1 MKEPNVTDGRHRSL
15 RAGLFA
21 KVLFHPYEIAK
32 YLHSLQRTWFDRPMQ
47 IALPSPSSRLSWKI
61 LCLFLMLAYIGAAI
75 RDYVAYR
82 LSASQQP
89 HEMEQAI
96 ALDPSD
102 AGYHDRL
109 GEYFMFS
116 DQRPDLAVLQYRSA
130 VALNPHIAEYWLDLA
145 NAYASTGA
153 GEQQARA
160 LEQAHQVDPTTP
172 EVSWQ
177 VANAFLTRGDLQKAF
192 GMFRIVLQTDPLRV
206 RPALQVC
213 WYTTQDLKM
222 MMDILPPLPNVYL
235 EFLKLLINERQT
247 SAAEEIWSQ
256 LVAVR
261 QPFDPQ
267 EATHYF
273 EYLISEHHI
282 DRAQAAWNDLGR
294 LDPGFRPHL
303 RSAENLVVNS
313 GFEEKLLNM
322 GFDWRY
328 KDSSHV
334 TLALDREQFHQGSR
348 SVSIVFDGQAD
359 AEIGLSQFVA
369 VDPNTRYDFSVYV
382 KTDNIFA
389 AQGPEFVISDA
400 YTQEPPLLLTED
412 LLGTCDWRQ
421 VSGSFKTSPSTD
433 LVVLKIIRPAGA
445 SPITG
450 RLWVDDVVVVRE

>member
-1 MKEPNVTDGRHRSL
+1 MQIIQRSSPYK
-15 RAGLFA
+15 RFW
-21 KVLFHPYEIAK
+21 KVL
-32 YLHSLQRTWFDRPMQ
+32 
-47 IALPSPSSRLSWKI
+47 
-61 LCLFLMLAYIGAAI
+61 CLLLVLAYVGVAVC
-75 RDYVAYR
+75 DYLAYR
-82 LSASQQP
+82 LSASEQP

-109 GEYFMFS
+109 GEYFMYS
-116 DQRPDLAVLQYRSA
+116 DLRPDLAALQYRSA

-145 NAYASTGA
+145 SAYASTGA

-177 VANAFLTRGDLQKAF
+177 VANAFLSRGDLQKAF
-192 GMFRIVLQTDPLRV
+192 GMFRIVLQTDPLRA
-206 RPALQVC
+206 RPALRVC
-213 WYTTQDLKM
+213 WYTTHDLRM
-222 MMDILPPLPNVYL
+222 MMDVLPPLPNVYL
-235 EFLKLLINERQT
+235 EFLKLLIDERQT
-247 SAAEEIWSQ
+247 GPAEEIWSQ

-267 EATHYF
+267 EATPYF

-294 LDPGFRPHL
+294 LDPGFRPYL
-303 RSAENLVVNS
+303 RSTENLAVNS

-328 KDSSHV
+328 KDSPHV
-334 TLALDREQFHQGSR
+334 TLALDAEQFHQGRR
-348 SVSIVFDGQAD
+348 SLSIAFDGEAVTD
-359 AEIGLSQFVA
+359 TGLSQFVA
-369 VDPNTRYDFSVYV
+369 VDPNTRYDFSAYV

-389 AQGPEFVISDA
+389 AQGPQFVISDA
-400 YTQEPPLLLTED
+400 YTQKPPLLLTED
-412 LLGTCDWRQ
+412 LLGTSDWRQ

-433 LVVLKIIRPAGA
+433 LVSLKIIRPAGA

-450 RLWVDDVVVVRE
+450 RLWVDDIIVMRE

>member
-1 MKEPNVTDGRHRSL
+1 MKELNIAEGGSGSL
-15 RAGLFA
+15 RVRLFA
-21 KVLFHPYEIAK
+21 KALFRPDEIAE
-32 YLHSLQRTWFDRPMQ
+32 YLPSLQRPWFDRPVQ
-47 IALPSPSSRLSWKI
+47 IALQSSASRLCWKI
-61 LCLFLMLAYIGAAI
+61 LCLFLVLVYIGAAI

-89 HEMEQAI
+89 HEMAQAI
-96 ALDPSD
+96 VLDPSD

-116 DQRPDLAVLQYRSA
+116 GQRPDLAALQYRSA

-145 NAYASTGA
+145 SAYASTGG

-160 LEQAHQVDPTTP
+160 LEQAHQVDPTSP
-172 EVSWQ
+172 EISWQ

-192 GMFRIVLQTDPLRV
+192 GMFRIVLQTDPWRV
-206 RPALQVC
+206 RPSLRVC
-213 WYTTQDLKM
+213 WYTTHDLKM

-247 SAAEEIWSQ
+247 GPAEEIWSR

-267 EATHYF
+267 EAMPYF

-303 RSAENLVVNS
+303 RSAENLAVNS

-322 GFDWRY
+322 GFEWRY
-328 KDSSHV
+328 QDHPHV
-334 TLALDREQFHQGSR
+334 TLALDGEQFHQGSR
-348 SVSIVFDGQAD
+348 SVSIAFDGQAD
-359 AEIGLSQFVA
+359 ADTGLSQFVA
-369 VDPNTRYDFSVYV
+369 VAPNTRYNFSAYV

-389 AQGPEFVISDA
+389 AQGPQFAISDA
-400 YTQEPPLLLTED
+400 YTQKPPLLLTED

-421 VSGSFKTSPSTD
+421 VSGSFKTSPGTD
-433 LVVLKIIRPAGA
+433 LVLLKIIRPGGA

-450 RLWVDDVVVVRE
+450 RLWVDDVTVVRE

>member
-1 MKEPNVTDGRHRSL
+1 MLFESLRSL
-15 RAGLFA
+15 NR
-21 KVLFHPYEIAK
+21 P
-32 YLHSLQRTWFDRPMQ
+32 WFDPPMQ
-47 IALPSPSSRLSWKI
+47 IALQSSSYRLSWNI
-61 LCLFLMLAYIGAAI
+61 LCLFLVLAYIGVAI

-89 HEMEQAI
+89 HGMEQAI

-102 AGYHDRL
+102 AGFHDQL
-109 GEYFMFS
+109 GEHFMFS
-116 DQRPDLAVLQYRSA
+116 DQRPDLAALQFRSA

-145 NAYASTGA
+145 SAYASTGA

-177 VANAFLTRGDLQKAF
+177 VANAFLIRGDLQKAF
-192 GMFRIVLQTDPLRV
+192 GMFRIVLQTDPWRV
-206 RPALQVC
+206 RPALRVC
-213 WYTTQDLKM
+213 WYTTHDLKM
-222 MMDILPPLPNVYL
+222 MMDVLPPLSNVYL
-235 EFLKLLINERQT
+235 EFLKLLINERLT
-247 SAAEEIWSQ
+247 GAAEEIWSQ

-267 EATHYF
+267 EATPYF

-282 DRAQAAWNDLGR
+282 DRAQAAWNDLGG

-303 RSAENLVVNS
+303 RSAENLAINS

-328 KDSSHV
+328 QDQPHV
-334 TLALDREQFHQGSR
+334 TLALDGEQFHQGSR
-348 SVSIVFDGQAD
+348 SVSIAFDGQAVAD
-359 AEIGLSQFVA
+359 TGLSQFVA
-369 VDPNTRYDFSVYV
+369 VDPNTRYDFSAYV

-389 AQGPEFVISDA
+389 AQGPQFAISDA
-400 YTQEPPLLLTED
+400 YTQKPPLLLTED

-421 VSGSFKTSPSTD
+421 VGGSFKTSPSTD
-433 LVVLKIIRPAGA
+433 LVLLKIIRPAGA

-450 RLWVDDVVVVRE
+450 RLWVDDVIVVRE

>member
-1 MKEPNVTDGRHRSL
+1 MLFESL
-15 RAGLFA
+15 R
-21 KVLFHPYEIAK
+21 
-32 YLHSLQRTWFDRPMQ
+32 SLQRRWLNRPMQ
-47 IALPSPSSRLSWKI
+47 IALQSSSYRFSWKI
-61 LCLFLMLAYIGAAI
+61 FCLSLVLAYIGFAI
-75 RDYVAYR
+75 RDYVAFR

-89 HEMEQAI
+89 HDMEQAI

-116 DQRPDLAVLQYRSA
+116 DQRPDLAALQYRSA

-145 NAYASTGA
+145 RAYASTGA

-177 VANAFLTRGDLQKAF
+177 VANAFLLRGDLQKAF
-192 GMFRIVLQTDPLRV
+192 GMFQIVLQTDRWRGRPPLR
-206 RPALQVC
+206 VC
-213 WYTTQDLKM
+213 WYTTHDLKM

-247 SAAEEIWSQ
+247 GAAEEIWSQ

-267 EATHYF
+267 EATPYF

-294 LDPGFRPHL
+294 LDPGFGPHL
-303 RSAENLVVNS
+303 RSAEKRAVNS

-328 KDSSHV
+328 QDQPHV
-334 TLALDREQFHQGSR
+334 TLALDGEQFHQGSR
-348 SVSIVFDGQAD
+348 SVSIAFDGKAV
-359 AEIGLSQFVA
+359 AETALPHF
-369 VDPNTRYDFSVYV
+369 
-382 KTDNIFA
+382 
-389 AQGPEFVISDA
+389 
-400 YTQEPPLLLTED
+400 
-412 LLGTCDWRQ
+412 
-421 VSGSFKTSPSTD
+421 
-433 LVVLKIIRPAGA
+433 
-445 SPITG
+445 
-450 RLWVDDVVVVRE
+450 